1 MESLD
6 FKVVFSYIK
15 SLGSRRWSLNSN
27 IVLVTHS
34 PPLSL
39 SLSLSFSLSLSSTRI
54 WFRLRQNHGSV
65 CQLQTRRS
73 GIDLE
78 LFGHD
83 PGPNT

>member
-39 SLSLSFSLSLSSTRI
+39 SLSLSLLLGFGFSCDKTTVLSVN
-54 WFRLRQNHGSV
+54 FKHV
-65 CQLQTRRS
+65 
-73 GIDLE
+73 
-78 LFGHD
+78 
-83 PGPNT
+83 GPASI